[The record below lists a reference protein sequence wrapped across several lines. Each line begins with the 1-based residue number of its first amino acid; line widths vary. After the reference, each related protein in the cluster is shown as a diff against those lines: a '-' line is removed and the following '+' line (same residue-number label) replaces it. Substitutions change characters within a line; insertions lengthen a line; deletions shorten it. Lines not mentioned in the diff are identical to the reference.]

1 VVNLVGF
8 KHTSANGLS
17 GGGDSLKYQVGE
29 VSLTGSTGTVAV
41 ISSIFES
48 PVIKLTGIPTGN
60 VTLTVAAGV
69 GSVFK
74 FNNQTTGKKVSVQI
88 GAGPVIELRAGLN
101 EIVVDTVAN
110 PGMSPGRM
118 LALALS
124 DANTTLTNVQVHGV
138 TYFSFTGTLTAGRD
152 VTFPNSNLG
161 MFVVKNGTGQTL
173 TLKVGSGSYALTTA
187 TTKMLFGGV
196 DSLEAL
202 N

>member
-1 VVNLVGF
+1 MAF

-17 GGGDSLKYQVGE
+17 GAGATIKHQVGE
-29 VSLTGSTGTVAV
+29 ISLTGSTGTIAV
-41 ISSIFES
+41 TSNIFES
-48 PVIKLTGIPTGN
+48 PILKITGIPTGN
-60 VTLTVAAGV
+60 VTLTIADGV
-69 GSVFK
+69 GSIIK
-74 FNNQTTGKKVSVQI
+74 INNQTTGKKVSVQV
-88 GAGPVIELRAGLN
+88 GSGPVIELRAGLN

-110 PGMSPGRM
+110 PGISPGRM

-138 TYFSFTGTLTAGRD
+138 TYFSFSGTLTAGRD

-173 TLKVGSGSYALTTA
+173 TLKVGSATYALSTA
-187 TTKMLFGGV
+187 TTKIFFGGV
-196 DSLEAL
+196 DSLEVL